1 MIIDPKDQK
10 KPLLYYFFKIEG
22 FKRVSEIAAS
32 GFGFISALFILRSLS
47 VYEFGA
53 YQLVLS
59 LISIAASFN
68 FVEVFDG
75 IVSIDMRRYFNQG
88 KRDLSKKIF
97 LENAVSKI
105 GLGLIIAV
113 VVFGGADLIARY
125 YDPSIGL
132 YIKIASILI
141 LSQVLLGVER
151 ILLKSVFS
159 VAHWSFT
166 ALKEFVRLLLI
177 VVLVVWYQ
185 VDLKE
190 VIVVHVASDV
200 IVLLG
205 ITVFLFLRSYRQVFA
220 GVTAYPKS
228 LMLEIVKSFGKLSIL
243 RFIASKTTGNAIP
256 WFIKSLVN
264 TEGVALYTLARGV
277 LDTLGGLMPTSG
289 PAELMALKVHDE
301 QALTRIFKRS
311 VKYAFWFGLILM
323 VAGQTFIP
331 PILVSLFPAYAPAM
345 PLVRVM
351 LLVLPIFGVYK
362 VLKSTV
368 TVLREIEIMMK
379 KALNEVW
386 VILISTP
393 IFLYFFGIIGSALVF
408 LVLYAERIFYFY
420 PRLITKHAYLKLK
433 IADILTINASDWE
446 FIAGTGRYGVSMLK
460 SLLRLKK
467 RQ

>member
-1 MIIDPKDQK
+1 MIVDSKDQK
-10 KPLLYYFFKIEG
+10 KPLLYYFFQIES

-32 GFGFISALFILRSLS
+32 LFGFGSAFFILRDLS

-59 LISIAASFN
+59 LIAIANSFN
-68 FVEVFDG
+68 FMEVFDG
-75 IVSIDMRRYFNQG
+75 IVTLDMRRYFNQE

-97 LENAVSKI
+97 LENAFLRI
-105 GLGLIIAV
+105 GLGLVITL
-113 VVFGGADLIARY
+113 VVFVGADLIARH
-125 YDPSIGL
+125 YDESIGL
-132 YIKIASILI
+132 YIKIASILLI
-141 LSQVLLGVER
+141 SNVLLTVER
-151 ILLKSVFS
+151 TFLKSVFS
-159 VAHWSFT
+159 VVHWSFA
-166 ALKEFVRLLLI
+166 ALKELARLLLI
-177 VVLVVWYQ
+177 IVLVIWYQ

-190 VIVVHVASDV
+190 VIIVHVAADV

-205 ITVFLFLRSYRQVFA
+205 ITVFLFFKLYRQVFA
-220 GVTAYPKS
+220 GVAAYSKS
-228 LMLEIVKSFGKLSIL
+228 LMLEIVKSYGKLSIL

-289 PAELMALKVHDE
+289 TSELMALKVHNE
-301 QALTRIFKRS
+301 PSLTRIFKRS
-311 VKYAFWFGLILM
+311 VKYAFWLGLVLM
-323 VAGQTFIP
+323 IAGQTFIP

-351 LLVLPIFGVYK
+351 LLVLPVFGVYK

-368 TVLREIEIMMK
+368 TILREIEIMMK

-386 VILISTP
+386 VILIGAP

-408 LVLYAERIFYFY
+408 LTLYAERIFYFY
-420 PRLITKHAYLKLK
+420 PRLVKKHPNLKLTP
-433 IADILTINASDWE
+433 ADVFTVRAEDREFLTGAFW
-446 FIAGTGRYGVSMLK
+446 YGLSMVK
-460 SLLRLKK
+460 SLFRKK
-467 RQ
+467 